1 MWKCWSGPMS
11 PASRNVKAEA
21 MAAAHKQRVEAE
33 VNAYLLSESRK
44 TEARIATA
52 EVKKP
57 PPFLWCVRHVRF
69 HTEWIID
76 GLWFTGRELFARL
89 LIRLFGF
96 GLQSMIE
103 QKRMKDEARAIEN
116 RKREEA
122 KAEQSIRNAEV
133 DKSSS

>member
-52 EVKKP
+52 EVKNLCH
-57 PPFLWCVRHVRF
+57 FFDVCGMCV
-69 HTEWIID
+69 
-76 GLWFTGRELFARL
+76 FTLNELLMVCDLQVENCL
-89 LIRLFGF
+89 L
-96 GLQSMIE
+96 
-103 QKRMKDEARAIEN
+103 
-116 RKREEA
+116 
-122 KAEQSIRNAEV
+122 V
-133 DKSSS
+133 C